1 MFKKT
6 WFTVQRWILIAA
18 TIIVI
23 LLAFYLWS
31 NRYTPNTRNAYLNA
45 YVIPITTQVPGKVVK
60 VFVKDNMPVKRG
72 QPLLEIDPRPYLFAL
87 NEAKAQYGSALQK
100 VGSLSSKV
108 HAAIA
113 ALEKA
118 KAQHIQSKEH
128 FDEIHALY
136 QDGAVSKY
144 QLQKATRD
152 VVVAKNAVNQA
163 QANLYA
169 AEKTLGSKGINNNAL
184 LAAQANVELA
194 QWRLTHT
201 TVHAPA
207 DGIATNLYLRPG
219 HYANV
224 GDPLF
229 SFVETHHWWVVANFK
244 ETNLSLVT
252 LGQPAAMSIDMYP
265 GKLFTGTVT
274 KIERGVR
281 LSQHPPS
288 GYLPY
293 VPSSTDWVKLSQR
306 IPVRI
311 EVTDLDLKHY
321 PFIVGSSAH
330 VVVFTP
336 QSHGLGWLSKA
347 WLHVINWLGY
357 L

>member
-18 TIIVI
+18 IIIVI

-45 YVIPITTQVPGKVVK
+45 YVLPITTQVPGKVVQ
-60 VFVKDNMPVKRG
+60 VFVKDNIPVKRG
-72 QPLLEIDPRPYLFAL
+72 QPLFEIDPQPYLYAL
-87 NEAKAQYGSALQK
+87 NEAKAQYDAARQK
-100 VGSLSSKV
+100 T
-108 HAAIA
+108 
-113 ALEKA
+113 
-118 KAQHIQSKEH
+118 
-128 FDEIHALY
+128 
-136 QDGAVSKY
+136 
-144 QLQKATRD
+144 TRD
-152 VVVAKNAVNQA
+152 VVQAKVN
-163 QANLYA
+163 
-169 AEKTLGSKGINNNAL
+169 
-184 LAAQANVELA
+184 LAK
-194 QWRLTHT
+194 WRLNHT
-201 TVHAPA
+201 IVRAPA
-207 DGIATNLYLRPG
+207 DGIATNLHLRPG
-219 HYANV
+219 QYANL

-229 SFVETHHWWVVANFK
+229 SFIETHRWWVVANFK
-244 ETNLSLVT
+244 ETNLSLVKV
-252 LGQPAAMSIDMYP
+252 GQPAAMSIDMYP

-293 VPSSTDWVKLSQR
+293 IPSSTDWVKLAQR

-311 EVTDLDLKHY
+311 TITDPDAKHY
-321 PFIVGSSAH
+321 PFTVGSSAH

-347 WLHVINWLGY
+347 WLHVINRLGY